1 MDILQPAWTDLE
13 ALVASATD
21 ELTIVMPFY
30 TDDGVTRIFDYLR
43 DQTSLSVV
51 TRLSPPDWASGVAD
65 PDSLY
70 ALLDLTRGRHQLSI
84 LRNLHA
90 KVYVADRHTALL
102 GSSNLTWGGF
112 GRNVELGVRVTGTEA
127 GTVLDTTMTACTGS
141 RSLDVDALHEWMDR
155 YRPLI
160 QITRGQAA
168 AVADELAEPQADLDR
183 ILGFGR
189 ATTPLP
195 DPDQS
200 LLAAFIDWL
209 RLHLD
214 LAGAKMIVQRY
225 DNPDGSNLQGHVKQC
240 FAGSY
245 RFCAGAS
252 TMQAELRREI
262 AVLSPDDI
270 YQPSAAVADAWNRHL
285 DDHALDSGATWSYSI
300 LRGQLPVSL
309 GGTVANGGGASSTL
323 KRILPLVAEYRAATG
338 AVAAPA

>member
-21 ELTIVMPFY
+21 ELTIVTPFY

-127 GTVLDTTMTACTGS
+127 GTVLDTTITACAGG
-141 RSLDVDALHEWMDR
+141 RSLDVDSLRAWMDR
-155 YRPLI
+155 SRPLI
-160 QITRGQAA
+160 QIARGQAA
-168 AVADELAEPQADLDR
+168 AVSDDLAEPQAELDR
-183 ILGFGR
+183 ILGFGQ

-195 DPDQS
+195 DPDQQ
-200 LLAAFIDWL
+200 LLAAFVDWL
-209 RLHLD
+209 RRHPD
-214 LAGAKMIVQRY
+214 LAGSRMIVHRY

-240 FAGSY
+240 FAAAY
-245 RFCAGAS
+245 RFCAGAPA
-252 TMQAELRREI
+252 TQAELRREL
-262 AVLSPDDI
+262 AALNPGDI
-270 YQPSAAVADAWNRHL
+270 YQPSGAVADAWNRHL

-300 LRGQLPVSL
+300 LRGLLPVSL
-309 GGTVANGGGASSTL
+309 GGTVANGGGGSSTL
-323 KRILPLVAEYRAATG
+323 KRMLPLVAEYRAETG
-338 AVAAPA
+338 APAMPA